1 MDPVADHVV
10 GDPSA
15 INGTTSLAPGTILSV
30 YVVQTQPSANK
41 KLPWAYTNV
50 RGSATVR
57 QGNCTENTWAFSENL
72 TTLMPCS
79 YSIYVTAE
87 NEMIEANYA
96 GFTILDNKTYNY

>member
-1 MDPVADHVV
+1 M
-10 GDPSA
+10 
-15 INGTTSLAPGTILSV
+15 ITGTTSLAPGTILSV
-30 YVVQTQPSANK
+30 YVVQTPPSANK
-41 KLPWAYTNV
+41 KLPWAYTDV

-57 QGNCTENTWAFSENL
+57 QGNCTANTWTFSENL

-87 NEMIEANYA
+87 KETIEANYV